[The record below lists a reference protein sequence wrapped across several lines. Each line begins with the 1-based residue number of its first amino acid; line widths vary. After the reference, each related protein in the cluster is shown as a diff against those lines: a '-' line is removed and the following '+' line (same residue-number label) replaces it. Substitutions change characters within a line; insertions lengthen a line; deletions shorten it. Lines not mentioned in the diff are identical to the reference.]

1 MESDL
6 GSEERDF
13 PADSGSEA
21 GASISYTVVE
31 PEFDLDALFAEM
43 EEVDLN
49 RETLLLPIESVTLQK
64 FKQFKEVQ
72 VDMSPGITLMAGG
85 NNSGKSSVL
94 QALAV
99 WEFCRLAT
107 LMEKGPEGLTR
118 ERVGFQGFGLG
129 DDEFSPINIPTLKHM
144 WTNLKP
150 QQKEVGQDGY
160 TLKIGCQWITGLGR
174 KHLTFGLSLANDRLF
189 VRIEA
194 SNLSALDR
202 TPRMAYLPP
211 FAGITSREGR
221 INGAVR
227 RRRIGEGLAGA
238 VLRNLLLDMYQANVR
253 KRAELLTAAALKGSV
268 RKPRIKSRD
277 LEELRRSDP
286 WEILQQSLREV
297 FGAELTVGEFR
308 EEYHSYIQVFVTKGT
323 VSGHILTA
331 YPNFTKRDLMVE
343 GSGFLQWLSVFALAT
358 NEDVDVLL
366 LDEPDA
372 HLHPKLQKELVR
384 RLGLI
389 VAGSQKQI
397 FIATHS
403 SEILRSA
410 AAERVM
416 EFRPGRSPRYLS
428 GDFQKVGM
436 LEGIGSDYAPHIDRI
451 RQTKKVFF
459 HEGTSDLSVLKTI
472 ADTLGTP
479 LSSEWV
485 PWRTT
490 HGQRERKMLWQALT
504 EDVPG
509 IEAISLR
516 DRDEGEVAT
525 VGPNLEDKDSTSVA
539 GFRALKW
546 RRRHI
551 ENYLL
556 LPSAI
561 AGSTGLSED
570 QVIRSL
576 QEDQGI
582 FINGEF
588 TRSNAASTYLEA
600 RGKAVLT
607 AFKTDAVSV
616 AKHIDARFVCDDL
629 KTVIAALRN

>member
-1 MESDL
+1 M
-6 GSEERDF
+6 
-13 PADSGSEA
+13 
-21 GASISYTVVE
+21 SISYTATE
-31 PEFDLDALFAEM
+31 PDFDLDALFAQV
-43 EEVDLN
+43 EEENLD
-49 RETLLLPIESVTLQK
+49 RETLLLPIESVTLRK
-64 FKQFKEVQ
+64 FKQFKDVQ
-72 VDMSPGITLMAGG
+72 VSMSPEITLMAGG

-107 LMEKGPEGLTR
+107 LMERGPEGLTSD
-118 ERVGFQGFGLG
+118 RVGFQGFGLG

-150 QQKEVGQDGY
+150 QQKDVGQDGY
-160 TLKIGCQWITGLGR
+160 TLKIGCEWITGLGK

-189 VRIEA
+189 VRIET
-194 SNLSALDR
+194 SNLTAMDR

-253 KRAELLTAAALKGSV
+253 KRAELLAAAALTGSV
-268 RKPRIKSRD
+268 RKPRIKPKD
-277 LEELRRSDP
+277 LEELRRNDP
-286 WEILQQSLREV
+286 WEVLQHSLREV

-323 VSGHILTA
+323 VNGHILTA

-389 VAGSQKQI
+389 VAGSHKQV

-403 SEILRSA
+403 SEILRNAS
-410 AAERVM
+410 AERIM
-416 EFRPGRSPRYLS
+416 EFRPGRTPRYLT

-459 HEGTSDLSVLKTI
+459 HEGTSDLAVLRI
-472 ADTLGTP
+472 LAEVLGTP

-490 HGQRERKMLWQALT
+490 HGQRERKMLWRALI

-516 DRDEGEVAT
+516 DRDEGEVGT
-525 VGPNLEDKDSTSVA
+525 VGPNLEDKDSKSVP
-539 GFRALKW
+539 GFTALKW

-551 ENYLL
+551 ESYLL

-561 AGSTGLSED
+561 AGTTGLSED
-570 QVIRSL
+570 QVSKEL
-576 QEDQGI
+576 QVRQGI
-582 FINGEF
+582 FINEEF
-588 TRSNAASTYLEA
+588 TKSNAASTYLEA
-600 RGKAVLT
+600 RGKNILASL
-607 AFKTDAVSV
+607 KTDAVSV
-616 AKHIDARFVCDDL
+616 AKHIEARLVCDDL
-629 KTVIAALRN
+629 RTVIAALRD